1 MELRPGNN
9 EPLYL
14 QLKKILRTAIVNG
27 EYVQGQQIPT
37 EQELMKRYDVRQCYY
52 GHLHGASHGLAME
65 GQWDGIEYNLV
76 AADKIGFRPFLVI
89 S

>member
-37 EQELMKRYDVRQCYY
+37 EQELMKRYDVSRITVRRAIQE
-52 GHLHGASHGLAME
+52 LINE
-65 GQWDGIEYNLV
+65 KYNPLTEEITV
-76 AADKIGFRPFLVI
+76 EDLKIAG
-89 S
+89 